1 MRPGVI
7 RLISV
12 LFLFVMSLVALL
24 QQSLDM
30 FHIIYIP
37 SLTLYEI
44 AVIYSFIR
52 EKRLKKDM

>member
-44 AVIYSFIR
+44 AVIYSFIH
-52 EKRLKKDM
+52 EKRLEKGM

>member
-44 AVIYSFIR
+44 AVIYSFIY
-52 EKRLKKDM
+52 EKRLKKDI